1 MENVNEKIL
10 ADYRLIVARL
20 DIMKG
25 EITELE
31 RSNSKMRNAFLE
43 LLDQYNDLRERS
55 GLDYYSTGTDYDW
68 CEKAG
73 ILD

>member
-31 RSNSKMRNAFLE
+31 RSNWKLRKAFLE

>member
-10 ADYRLIVARL
+10 ADYRLIVSRL
-20 DIMKG
+20 DIMTG
-25 EITELE
+25 EIKELE
-31 RSNSKMRNAFLE
+31 RANNKMRKAFLE
-43 LLDQYNDLRERS
+43 LLDQYNELRERS